1 MQFRPYDIIKSKRD
15 GRAHAHDEIKFFID
29 GYTRGDIPDYQVSAW
44 LMACF
49 LNGLNEDETFYLTD
63 AMLHSGTIIDLTSI
77 HKPKVDKHSTGGVGD
92 KISLILAP
100 AVAACGIAVPMTS
113 GRGLGFSGGTL
124 DKLESIPGFNVNLA
138 EDAFVQVLDE
148 VGYVMSGQTET
159 LAPADRKL
167 YALRDVTGTV
177 ENLSLIT
184 ASILSK
190 KIAEG
195 ADSIVMDV
203 KSGSGAFMKTLDESR
218 ALSYSLTKTAEK
230 MGKKLT
236 CIISNMGQPLGR
248 AVGNSIEVIE
258 SIECLQGGGPDD
270 VVDLV
275 TLLGGYMLI
284 HAGFVESVK
293 DGQEKIRE
301 KLLNGQALERFV
313 SSVRR
318 QGGAVEVVENTES
331 FDRAG
336 SEVSVA
342 SKENGY
348 VCSINTEDIGTA
360 SVFIGAGRFT
370 KEDAVDPTAGI
381 TIHKKIGDSVKIGE
395 NLATLYFNNQDG
407 LERAISLI
415 QNAYEIGQQK
425 PESFQLVH
433 EVIG

>member
-1 MQFRPYDIIKSKRD
+1 MQFRPYDIIRLKRD
-15 GRAHAHDEIKFFID
+15 GRAHTRDEITFFID

-63 AMLHSGTIIDLTSI
+63 AMLHSGTIIDLMSI

-124 DKLESIPGFNVNLA
+124 DKLESIPGFNVNLT
-138 EDAFVQVLDE
+138 EDEFVQVLDE

-203 KSGSGAFMKTLDESR
+203 KTGSGAFMKTLDESR
-218 ALSYSLTKTAEK
+218 ALSHSLTKTAEK

-248 AVGNSIEVIE
+248 AVGNSLEVIE

-275 TLLGGYMLI
+275 TLLGAYMLK
-284 HAGFVESVK
+284 HAGFVESVEA
-293 DGQEKIRE
+293 GREKIRE
-301 KLLNGQALERFV
+301 KLLNGEALERFFH
-313 SSVRR
+313 SAQR
-318 QGGAVEVVENTES
+318 QGGAVEVVENTKK

-336 SEVSVA
+336 SEESVA
-342 SKENGY
+342 SKQNGHI
-348 VCSINTEDIGTA
+348 CSMNTEDIGTA

-370 KEDAVDPTAGI
+370 KDDAVDPTAGI

-395 NLATLYFNNQDG
+395 DLATLYFNNQDG
-407 LERAISLI
+407 LERAISLV
-415 QNAYEIGQQK
+415 QNAYDIGQQK